1 MAPHADQI
9 QRLREATCTIV
20 NALAA
25 VQAVTGRTDATNCV
39 AWKSLA
45 NCALP
50 VVAYRIGSFSQTGE
64 DRDARD
70 GAVHFTAAAEGN
82 DADRKVHELLDAIE
96 DGYTAT
102 ALAAQGVDGAPLL
115 LTREDGDDESDGPE
129 SPREGTKNV
138 HYAHLTV
145 TLTMTN

>member
-1 MAPHADQI
+1 MPPHADQI

-20 NALAA
+20 NGIAA
-25 VQAVTGRTDATNCV
+25 VQAVTGRTDASNCIGWGDLEY
-39 AWKSLA
+39 AT
-45 NCALP
+45 LP
-50 VVAYRIGSFSQTGE
+50 AVAYRIGSFSQTGE

-129 SPREGTKNV
+129 SPRQGTRNV

-145 TLTMTN
+145 SLTMTN